1 MRRRTLL
8 PILAAL
14 ALVAAACTSSSAG
27 GNGGTLEGVTWQ
39 LKTYSNGTSLVNIP
53 PGVASDAV
61 FAAGQ
66 VSGVLV
72 CNSYTGTYA
81 TIGAS
86 IKISGIAATLMACP
100 DTSAGVEGAIVAA
113 LGNAST
119 YTATRTNLTMFD
131 ANGGTLLQYGA
142 APADALAGTSWNV
155 TGINNGKQA
164 VVSLAAGTT
173 VTLVF
178 GTDGSVSGNGGCNT
192 YNGSVAVNGDAIS
205 FGPLMSTQMACPQP
219 VMDQETQFFAALAAA
234 STFNIG
240 GSTLTMRDSG
250 GATQVTGAK
259 Q

>member
-8 PILAAL
+8 PLLAAFAL
-14 ALVAAACTSSSAG
+14 AAAACTASG
-27 GNGGTLEGVTWQ
+27 GSGGSLEGVTWQ
-39 LKTYSNGTSLVNIP
+39 LKAYTNGTSLVNIP

-61 FAAGQ
+61 FANGT

-81 TIGAS
+81 TLNGS
-86 IKISGIAATLMACP
+86 IKISGVASTLMACP
-100 DTSAGVEGAIVAA
+100 DTSPGVESAIVAA
-113 LGNAST
+113 LGNAAT

-131 ANGGTLLQYGA
+131 SSGGTVLQYGA
-142 APADALAGTSWNV
+142 APADPLAGTSWNV
-155 TGINNGKQA
+155 TGINNGNQA
-164 VVSLAAGTT
+164 LVSTAAGTA

-192 YNGSVAVNGDAIS
+192 YNGSVAVDGDAIS

-219 VMDQETQFFAALAAA
+219 AMDQETQLFAALAA
-234 STFNIG
+234 STTFSIG
-240 GSTLTMRDSG
+240 GSTLTLRDGG
-250 GATQVTGAK
+250 GAMQVTAAK